1 MKTSIYSRHCFHPD
15 IIRRAVWMYFRFNL
29 NFRDIEELLIDRGI
43 DVSYETIRRWVD
55 KFGSTYAKRIRSR
68 SVSPSPVWHLDEVYT
83 KINGKMVY
91 LWRAVDDEGTVLDV
105 VVQRRRNTK
114 AALRLLRKLLKNQ
127 GIKPTRIVTDRLGSY
142 RAALKLLGLKH
153 LQDVGGRK
161 NNRAECSHVPIRR
174 RERKSQKF
182 RSVHQA
188 QKLLSAHAQIYNL
201 FNHRRHLISRSTL
214 RKFRHQA
221 NLEWNL
227 ATTWMCP

>member
-1 MKTSIYSRHCFHPD
+1 MKTSIYSRHRFHPD
-15 IIRRAVWMYFRFNL
+15 IIGRAVWLYFRFNL
-29 NFRDIEELLIDRGI
+29 SFRDAEELMIERGV

-55 KFGSTYAKRIRSR
+55 KFGATCAKPIKSR
-68 SVSPSPVWHLDEVYT
+68 ADPPSPVWHLDEVYT

-91 LWRAVDDEGTVLDV
+91 FWRPVDDEGTVLDV

-114 AALRLLRKLLKNQ
+114 AAMRLLRKLLKNQ
-127 GIKPTRIVTDRLGSY
+127 GTKPKRIVTDRLGSY
-142 RAALKLLGLKH
+142 GTALKLLGLKH

-174 RERKSQKF
+174 RERKAQKF

-201 FNHRRHLISRSTL
+201 FNHRRHLISRKAL

-221 NLEWNL
+221 DLEWNL
-227 ATTWMCP
+227 ATAPISA

>member
-1 MKTSIYSRHCFHPD
+1 M
-15 IIRRAVWMYFRFNL
+15 L
-29 NFRDIEELLIDRGI
+29 ERGV

-55 KFGSTYAKRIRSR
+55 KFGSTYAKWIKSR
-68 SVSPSPVWHLDEVYT
+68 SENPSPIWHLNEIYT

-105 VVQRRRNTK
+105 VVQKRRNAK
-114 AALRLLRKLLKNQ
+114 AATRLLRKLLRNQ

-142 RAALKLLGLKH
+142 GAALKLLDLKR

-182 RSVHQA
+182 RSMQNA
-188 QKLLSAHAQIYNL
+188 QKLLSAHGQIYNL
-201 FNHRRHLISRSTL
+201 FNYRRHLISRKSL
-214 RKFRHQA
+214 RKFRSQA
-221 NLEWNL
+221 QIEWNFVT
-227 ATTWMCP
+227 ASTYA